1 MKRTVILAGV
11 LLGFTGSALAEPFA
25 GYDRLTVAAKH
36 RPAPIAA
43 SIWYPVGTPTY
54 LGRIGEGA
62 LFRGAK
68 AYVGAAIAEGSF
80 PLVLLSH
87 GSGGNMD
94 ALAWLSS
101 ELALRGALVLAVN
114 HPGSTTGDSSPRRSI
129 RLQERAADLT
139 AALDQVLADPV
150 FASHI
155 DPARISAFGF
165 SLGGATALNL
175 AGARL
180 DRGRYRDYCAAQ
192 GQSAPDCVFFAKGG
206 VDLDKLPAAWIGDQR
221 DPRVSAA
228 VAVDPA
234 FTYAVTEKSV
244 AAMKLPVLLINL
256 GGKERWAAVDVGPE
270 GSDLSGRLPE
280 GAYAVFGPANHFTF
294 LAVCKPGAAKILAEQ
309 ADDPICSDP
318 EGADRAGVHEQIVAR
333 VADFLGL

>member
-1 MKRTVILAGV
+1 MKRLLILAGA
-11 LLGFTGSALAEPFA
+11 LLAFAGSAQAEALP
-25 GYDRLTVAAKH
+25 GYDRMTVTAPH
-36 RPAPIAA
+36 RAAPIAA

-54 LGRIGEGA
+54 RSNIGDNA

-68 AYVGAAIAEGSF
+68 AYVGAAVAEGRF

-101 ELALRGALVLAVN
+101 ELALRGAVVLAVN

-129 RLQERAADLT
+129 KLGERAADLT
-139 AALDQVLADPV
+139 AALDQLLADPV
-150 FASHI
+150 FAGHV
-155 DPARISAFGF
+155 DPERISAFGF

-175 AGARL
+175 AGARM
-180 DRGRYRDYCAAQ
+180 DRGLYRAYCAER
-192 GQSAPDCVFFAKGG
+192 GDSAPDCVFFAKGG
-206 VDLDKLPAAWIGDQR
+206 VDLARLPAAWEAELG
-221 DPRVSAA
+221 DPRVRAA

-234 FTYAVTEKSV
+234 FSYAFTEESV
-244 AAMKLPVLLINL
+244 AAMRLPVLLINL
-256 GGKERWAAVDVGPE
+256 GGAERWPAVDVGPA
-270 GSDLSGRLPE
+270 GSGLSGRLPE

-294 LAVCKPGAAKILAEQ
+294 LAVCKPGGAELLAEQ
-309 ADDPICSDP
+309 DDDPICSDP
-318 EGADRAGVHEQIVAR
+318 EGADRASVHAQIVER